1 MSERDVL
8 YLEHILEAIVAIERY
23 TVGGRDAFFADDM
36 IQSAVIRQLEIVG
49 EAVKNLSV
57 DLISRETAVPW
68 KQAARTRDLL
78 IHGYFRIDLDIVWNI
93 VAHELTPLRENV
105 RRILG
110 ASR

>member
-8 YLEHILEAIVAIERY
+8 YLEHILEAIAAIERY
-23 TVGGRDAFFADDM
+23 TAGGRDAFFADDM

-57 DLISRETAVPW
+57 ELVSRETAVPW

-93 VAHELTPLRENV
+93 VAHELTPLHENV
-105 RRILG
+105 RRIFG

>member
-8 YLEHILEAIVAIERY
+8 YLEHILEAIAAIERY
-23 TVGGRDAFFADDM
+23 TVAGRAAFFADDM

-49 EAVKNLSV
+49 EAVKNVSA
-57 DLISRETAVPW
+57 DLVSRETAVPW